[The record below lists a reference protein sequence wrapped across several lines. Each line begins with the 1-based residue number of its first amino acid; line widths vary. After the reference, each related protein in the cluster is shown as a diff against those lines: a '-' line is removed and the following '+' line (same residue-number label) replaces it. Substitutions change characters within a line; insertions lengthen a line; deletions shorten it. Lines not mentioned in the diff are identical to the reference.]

1 MRANRL
7 AILMLLLIGVASVSA
22 GSQVS
27 DLDATDRLVVASR
40 IYAVVQQYFA
50 HWDGAPRSDV
60 EGAYREYVGDVI
72 RGTTRKDFDLATLR
86 FIASLHNGHTQ
97 FNDSQMDGRPL
108 KFRLLEVEG
117 QWVVLGSQD
126 STLPRGVVV
135 RTIDGTPVDDFV
147 RDSSRYVSASN
158 DRLARTHVFSYPAL
172 FPERVSVGLQ
182 NGEVVVINRAAP
194 GDARQTITSGVE
206 GRWLQEGQVAYIRVS
221 SFGDPNNERRAIEL
235 VRQFASSRS
244 MVVDVR
250 GNGGGTTPRQ
260 LLGALMNR
268 PWRPWLES
276 TPQRIA
282 LLEAQGFPPLQASR
296 ENVLQTPSMD
306 AYGGRLFLLVD
317 RFCGSACEDFVMPFK
332 TTGRATL
339 IGEITQGS
347 SGNPYR
353 TDLGRGMSVS
363 IGAVRYR
370 FPDGSAFEGF
380 GIVPDIPIE
389 RRIADIVANHDAAME
404 RAQELAGT
412 AK

>member
-1 MRANRL
+1 VKANRL
-7 AILMLLLIGVASVSA
+7 AILMLSLFVAAPVSA
-22 GSQVS
+22 RFQAS

-40 IYAVVQQYFA
+40 IYAIVQQYFA
-50 HWDGAPRSDV
+50 HWDGAPRSAV
-60 EGAYREYVGDVI
+60 EGAYREYVGDAI
-72 RGTTRKDFDLATLR
+72 RSTTRTDFDLATLR

-117 QWVVLGSQD
+117 RWVVLGSQYRK
-126 STLPRGVVV
+126 LPRGAVV
-135 RTIDGTPVDDFV
+135 RTIDGMPVDEFV
-147 RDSSRYVSASN
+147 RDLSRYVAASN

-172 FPERVSVGLQ
+172 FPERVSIGLQ
-182 NGEVVVINRAAP
+182 NGEVVVIDRAAP
-194 GDARQTITSGVE
+194 GDAPQATVAGVE
-206 GRWLQEGQVAYIRVS
+206 GRWLQEGQVAYIRVP
-221 SFGDPNNERRAIEL
+221 SFGDANHERKAIEL

-244 MVVDVR
+244 LVVDVR

-260 LLGALMNR
+260 LVGALMNR

-296 ENVLQTPSMD
+296 ENVLQTPATD
-306 AYGGRLFLLVD
+306 GYGGRLFLLAD

-339 IGEITQGS
+339 IGEVTQGS

-353 TDLGRGMSVS
+353 TDLGRGMRVS

-389 RRIADIVANHDAAME
+389 RRIADIVANRDAAME
-404 RAQELAGT
+404 RAQELAGA